1 MSKFSP
7 GTSKTMA
14 IKGAACGIRPDLDEM
29 TADTGFDFSNAVQFL
44 PETQAN
50 AVATAD
56 ADTHDAD
63 TPEADTPKADK
74 KDGK

>member
-29 TADTGFDFSNAVQFL
+29 GADTGFDFSNAVQFL
-44 PETQAN
+44 PEAQAH
-50 AVATAD
+50 AAATAD
-56 ADTHDAD
+56 M
-63 TPEADTPKADK
+63 PVADTPKADK
-74 KDGK
+74 KDAK